1 MLCLNHGYP
10 GVPIPVSF
18 LTPGT
23 SGSKVPLYPW
33 VPVVTT
39 RGFLTSR
46 VTTCWVLVRTSD
58 FLEVPLPTG
67 KNPCLSL
74 SVAINV
80 FICYLHQSIFCPTCF
95 TWVPAGNT
103 HG

>member
-23 SGSKVPLYPW
+23 SGSKVPSYPW

-39 RGFLTSR
+39 HGFLTSR
-46 VTTCWVLVRTSD
+46 VTTCWVLVRTLD
-58 FLEVPLPTG
+58 FPEVPLPAG

-74 SVAINV
+74 NHRYKIAVYYDLNTLAFWLDPERSNV
-80 FICYLHQSIFCPTCF
+80 PVLK
-95 TWVPAGNT
+95 G
-103 HG
+103 